1 MYTVQYVVTRR
12 TVAWVIIGVL
22 QVGCGAVEHGT
33 PDARPAAPDAP
44 VTAMDASVDAPADAL
59 VDAAPMP
66 HTLALMAGGTTGI
79 LGTAGDP
86 FTDTCAAG
94 QALVGF
100 SGATGTFGA
109 SVPVVGQVIGH
120 CSALRIGG
128 PVVGGYAVTA
138 MPGVLLT
145 PRGADTAT
153 RWTSL
158 CPDNQFVVGL
168 AVRAGSALDQLAV
181 ECASLTLVAQNG
193 GGWAAQIG
201 AVTLSTPVGGSGG
214 AALTA
219 LCPGSQVATVSAP
232 KVIAATAPAL
242 PVLGAIGVQCSIL
255 TAQ

>member
-1 MYTVQYVVTRR
+1 MTRW
-12 TVAWVIIGVL
+12 TIAGAIIGVL
-22 QVGCGAVEHGT
+22 QYGCGTVGHEN
-33 PDARPAAPDAP
+33 PDARPPEDTTAAQ
-44 VTAMDASVDAPADAL
+44 MDASVDAPMDAL
-59 VDAAPMP
+59 ADAAPVP
-66 HTLALMAGGTTGI
+66 HTLALMAGGATAV

-100 SGATGTFGA
+100 SGATGTFGT

-138 MPGVLLT
+138 VPGVQLT
-145 PRGADTAT
+145 PRGADTPT

-181 ECASLTLVAQNG
+181 ECAPLALVAQNG

-201 AVTLSTPVGGSGG
+201 AVTLSTAVGGSGG
-214 AALTA
+214 AAMTG

-232 KVIAATAPAL
+232 KVIAATATNLAL
-242 PVLGAIGVQCSIL
+242 LGAIGVQCSIVH
-255 TAQ
+255 AE